1 LRISTPRLSGT
12 GWTGVTLIALGA
24 ILAAILAAIG

>member
-12 GWTGVTLIALGA
+12 GWTGVALIAP
-24 ILAAILAAIG
+24 AAILVAIG